1 VLPYPADLF
10 GLQADVLERDH
21 WVDGRRVGTGSAT
34 GRDVL
39 VGDRSWGPNVERR
52 RVAAYE
58 DPGERRLTATV
69 EALMRDGFQVVTITR
84 LTLAG
89 SVPSPAVLDRRW
101 RRFPTYE
108 QLRDSLRAAGA
119 RLDDGPVEIWLDGI
133 GAGAYRAEFASGAGG
148 TVHLVWMSLA
158 IGDRMGAG
166 HDPQEAWRNLEGV
179 AVPIL
184 PGGPTREIEEARRYM
199 ARADSALRRGDWIG
213 FARAFEGL
221 REVLDLAAPDD
232 TTPLPTPPK

>member
-1 VLPYPADLF
+1 
-10 GLQADVLERDH
+10 
-21 WVDGRRVGTGSAT
+21 
-34 GRDVL
+34 
-39 VGDRSWGPNVERR
+39 VERR

-69 EALMRDGFQVVTITR
+69 EALMRDGFQVVPITR

-119 RLDDGPVEIWLDGI
+119 RHDDGPVEIWLDGI